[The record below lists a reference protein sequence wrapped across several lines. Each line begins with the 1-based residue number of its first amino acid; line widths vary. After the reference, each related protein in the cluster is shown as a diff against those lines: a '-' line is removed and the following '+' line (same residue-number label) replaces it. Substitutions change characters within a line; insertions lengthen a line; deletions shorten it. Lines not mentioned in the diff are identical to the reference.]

1 MQQSEKKL
9 IVFDKENLEIL
20 KDMVSEATE
29 NAVKLIERQKQEK
42 IKGKYDRRLRNT
54 ETLLKNYNNF
64 KEHIENSIYA
74 TSQIKDENI
83 EEDMDYDE
91 EIEDTF
97 VNSILKSKE
106 RTKIMMAHIDNCLEY
121 YTLKCLSSKREDIQ
135 RRIQVIKMLYSNEKT
150 KTYEE
155 ISEELNC
162 STKTI
167 NNTKREAI
175 KELSALFFRNRWCKI
190 ILNF

>member
-1 MQQSEKKL
+1 
-9 IVFDKENLEIL
+9 
-20 KDMVSEATE
+20 
-29 NAVKLIERQKQEK
+29 
-42 IKGKYDRRLRNT
+42 
-54 ETLLKNYNNF
+54 
-64 KEHIENSIYA
+64 
-74 TSQIKDENI
+74 
-83 EEDMDYDE
+83 MDYDE

>member
-29 NAVKLIERQKQEK
+29 NAVKLIEKQKQEK

-74 TSQIKDENI
+74 ASQIKDENM

-106 RTKIMMAHIDNCLEY
+106 RTKIMMTHIDNCLEY

-135 RRIQVIKMLYSNEKT
+135 RRIQVIKMLYTNEEP

-167 NNTKREAI
+167 NNTKNVAI
-175 KELSALFFRNRWCKI
+175 KELSSLFFGIDGVK
-190 ILNF
+190 LF

>member
-83 EEDMDYDE
+83 
-91 EIEDTF
+91 
-97 VNSILKSKE
+97 
-106 RTKIMMAHIDNCLEY
+106 
-121 YTLKCLSSKREDIQ
+121 
-135 RRIQVIKMLYSNEKT
+135 
-150 KTYEE
+150 
-155 ISEELNC
+155 
-162 STKTI
+162 
-167 NNTKREAI
+167 
-175 KELSALFFRNRWCKI
+175 
-190 ILNF
+190 

>member
-83 EEDMDYDE
+83 VEDMDYDE